1 MALVLARLKL
11 ALQIGGARASSLGIV
26 AFALAWALGILGGL
40 AGGFLV
46 AFFDSGGSPFG
57 DLLVLLLFVAI
68 FGAWIVLPIATPV
81 PTANIIDPAV
91 LEQYPLSRAQ
101 QVTGLVLGGLAS
113 PAAAATFLTAAG
125 GVAAVNVGIGERVV
139 AVAGGVLFTV
149 LCVAASSAVRA
160 LFAEALSA
168 RRGRDVAVIAST
180 LIVVALYV
188 LPHLLRPLL
197 GAAEDAGAILVTILT
212 WTPPGAVGAMG
223 YVLETGDVVGA
234 LARLAVVVATI
245 AVALLL
251 WGLALRLH
259 VRGRTARAVASGHHR
274 SAADLALVPLV
285 LRVLPTGPALAAA
298 SQHLRYYF
306 FRAPRA
312 AQVVILG
319 PVVGV
324 MFSATQV
331 HATGLTFAVAVGA
344 VAMGSSALL
353 NLFGFDG
360 RGVELTVQTGG
371 SLASVLR
378 GKLLAVSLFLV
389 PGVALL
395 TTGLGIAT
403 GMADQIPL
411 ALVSAL
417 AGLLLAF
424 AVGAACSAWNPYDQE
439 APHGDRS
446 TIAVRMYL
454 AFGLAF
460 ALVYLVG
467 WLNTWLQPAVP
478 VEVVLG
484 AALVLSAIAATLST
498 RMSGL
503 FLDRHPERLLAA
515 FTPR

>member
-26 AFALAWALGILGGL
+26 VFVLAWALGILGGL

-46 AFFDSGGSPFG
+46 AFLDSGGSPFG
-57 DLLVLLLFVAI
+57 DLLVLLLFVAV
-68 FGAWIVLPIATPV
+68 FGGWVVLPIATPV
-81 PTANIIDPAV
+81 PTSNIVDPAV
-91 LEQYPLSRAQ
+91 LEQYPLSRVQ
-101 QVTGLVLGGLAS
+101 QVTGLLLGGLVS

-125 GVAAVNVGIGERVV
+125 GVAATNVALVDRIVAVV
-139 AVAGGVLFTV
+139 AALLFSV
-149 LCVAASSAVRA
+149 LCVSTSSAVRA

-168 RRGRDVAVIAST
+168 RRGRDVAVALST
-180 LIVVALYV
+180 LVIVALYV

-212 WTPPGAVGAMG
+212 WTPPGAAGALG
-223 YVLETGDVVGA
+223 YVLDSGDPVGA
-234 LARLAVVVATI
+234 LARLIVVIVSI
-245 AVALLL
+245 VLALLL
-251 WGLALRLH
+251 WGLALHLH
-259 VRGRTARAVASGHHR
+259 VRGRTARAVASGHRR
-274 SAADLALVPLV
+274 STAELALVPLV
-285 LRVLPTGPALAAA
+285 LRGLRAGPVVAAA

-312 AQVVILG
+312 AQFVVLG
-319 PVVGV
+319 PVIGV
-324 MFSATQV
+324 MFAGAQV
-331 HATGLTFAVAVGA
+331 HTTGLAFAAAVGA
-344 VAMGSSALL
+344 VAMGASALL

-395 TTGLGIAT
+395 TIGLGIAT
-403 GMADQIPL
+403 GQADQIPL

-417 AGLLLAF
+417 AALLLSF

-439 APHGDRS
+439 APQGDRS
-446 TIAVRMYL
+446 TLSVRML
-454 AFGLAF
+454 AGFAVAF
-460 ALVYLVG
+460 AAVYGVG
-467 WLNTWLQPAVP
+467 WVNTAITAVVP
-478 VEVVLG
+478 IEAVLG
-484 AALVLSAIAATLST
+484 VALVLAAAAAVVST
-498 RMSGL
+498 RVSGTV
-503 FLDRHPERLLAA
+503 LDRNPERLLAA